1 MIASRFYLAVATIL
15 AVVLVGPTMY
25 AQDDC
30 STAAA
35 VGEGAHAYDTSAG
48 TTSGAAACDGDMGN
62 DTWFAYTASCNGDA
76 TISTCGQ
83 TGTDSDSVLIVY
95 GSCADAN
102 GACIASDDDS
112 CGASNFMSG
121 VTIAVTAGTT
131 YMVQLGGWQGPGGT
145 GTLDISLVGD
155 PDVCCGAVAVGEGA
169 HAYDT
174 SAGTT
179 SGAAAC
185 DGDMGNDTWF
195 AYTAS
200 CNGDATIST
209 CGQTGTDSDSVLIV
223 YGSCADA
230 NGACIASDDDSCGAS
245 NFMSGVTIAV
255 TAGTTYMVQLGG
267 WQGPGGTGTLDIS
280 LVSPAETNCGDGID
294 DDCDGLTDCDDSDCA
309 GSIDCSNDDCSG
321 AYPVGE
327 GVHAYDTS
335 AGTTDGPTDC
345 DADMSNDHWFLYTPS
360 ANGVATIDTC
370 AQTGTDSDSVLIVY
384 DGAAGCPTGAGCL
397 ASADDGCGASNFMS
411 SVSIGVEAGNT
422 YLIQVGGWQGP
433 GGTGDLT
440 IGLVPCTTDA
450 CCGAAAVGEGAH
462 AYDTSGGTT
471 SGAASCDGDMGNDTW
486 FAYTASGTG
495 SATFS
500 TCGQTGSDSDSVLIV
515 YDSCANANG
524 ACLGS
529 ADDGC
534 GASTYMSE
542 VTIAVTGGTTYMVQ
556 LGGWQGPGGTGTLD
570 ISLVTPA
577 SCEGAVAMVDGANAF
592 DTTGYPGTGTAPTGC
607 TNSYGGNAADGW
619 YTYTPAADGLVD
631 INTCDATSHDTD
643 LALYEGDCS
652 APILVACDGDSGA
665 TGCQQYSSA
674 LNGLI
679 LTGGVTYLINIGGW
693 GGGDSGPGTCNIT
706 FTPLAAE
713 DCNTPGDEDGDGDAD
728 CADSDCVTAPA
739 CQEAGNCTDSID
751 NDGDSLIDCDDPDCD
766 TDPSCA
772 GCPAAL
778 SQTPQTIPE
787 TGGAVWCPNLENY
800 WARSYDSTSLN
811 CPNGMRVTSI
821 SFGIQT
827 ATAADPA
834 AGQSIDLEI
843 YLDSSGGVANFA
855 DCTLLSSESFTVMD
869 AMAGT
874 YQTHTLATPVALEGC
889 QTVVVAIH
897 YAGGADAFQPGVAVA
912 ETADCYLASAPC
924 GLPDFTPPY
933 AIGFPQ
939 SMFIIDLGIDDQG
952 AGPCPVAGDECSS
965 AIAVTEGANAFDTTG
980 FSDSP
985 EAAPVGCTSSFGNN
999 ASDGWYSY
1007 TASVSG
1013 NVVIDTC
1020 DPASFDTDLSAYSG
1034 GCGTLNLLACDGDG
1048 NTAAGCQAYDSIID
1062 IGTVLA
1068 GETILIRVAGWGATD
1083 QGPGTL
1089 TITSTPPPPALSEIR
1104 IDQPGGDVDEY
1115 FELAGF
1121 AQSLDGLSYIVIG
1134 DGTGGSGTIE
1144 SATDLTGQAMGG
1156 SGFWVAG
1163 EASMT
1168 LATPDMVTSLGFEN
1182 SDNVT
1187 HLLVRDFTGATG
1199 DDLDTDDDGILDVEP
1214 WSEVVDS
1221 VALLENAIDPG
1232 TGNTSGG
1239 DLVYSSTTVGP
1250 DGTFVPGHVEICNGS
1265 WEIADFDPAA
1275 GSDTPGATNSCLAP
1289 PANDEC
1295 DAAFAAVLGS
1305 NSVYNVSATDS
1316 ADAWD
1321 ATACAGGDMAADVW
1335 HVWTAT
1341 ADGTL
1346 TVSTCDTAGIDT
1358 DSSISTGACG
1368 ALTQI
1373 ACSGDAGDGSGNGGA
1388 CQPWYSEF
1396 AVAVT
1401 SGTTY
1406 YLRNGGWSSADQGQT
1421 NMELTF
1427 SPTGDDPCDAIVVT
1441 DGVTVVDN
1449 TLASDSGTEID
1460 LLQCDGTFMT
1470 QGGHDMWYSYTA
1482 AIDGT
1487 VNVHTCDID
1496 GFDTD
1501 ASVHL
1506 GDCAALTI
1514 AEQIAC
1520 NGDST
1525 GLIDCQNYYSDL
1537 EFAATAGTEYLI
1549 RIDGYNGAQGVT
1561 NMTITNTPDAIDPT
1575 ANFVLSGYSEFSIN
1589 FRPVTLTDSSDNGGD
1604 ETATITVDWGD
1615 GSPTETAAL
1624 GSSLPHVYAIALV
1637 PGAAGFLATPS
1648 VTVNN
1653 IVGSDT
1659 ATGDTLTILLIGDAN
1674 NDLNSDAAD
1683 VVTVLTY
1690 LYGGGSYNCYQVAD
1704 LNGDEYVDL
1713 GDVVYAL
1720 YYFFVPGAAIPV
1732 LPSNPNCDL

>member
-1 MIASRFYLAVATIL
+1 
-15 AVVLVGPTMY
+15 
-25 AQDDC
+25 
-30 STAAA
+30 
-35 VGEGAHAYDTSAG
+35 
-48 TTSGAAACDGDMGN
+48 
-62 DTWFAYTASCNGDA
+62 
-76 TISTCGQ
+76 
-83 TGTDSDSVLIVY
+83 
-95 GSCADAN
+95 
-102 GACIASDDDS
+102 
-112 CGASNFMSG
+112 
-121 VTIAVTAGTT
+121 
-131 YMVQLGGWQGPGGT
+131 
-145 GTLDISLVGD
+145 
-155 PDVCCGAVAVGEGA
+155 
-169 HAYDT
+169 
-174 SAGTT
+174 
-179 SGAAAC
+179 
-185 DGDMGNDTWF
+185 
-195 AYTAS
+195 
-200 CNGDATIST
+200 
-209 CGQTGTDSDSVLIV
+209 
-223 YGSCADA
+223 
-230 NGACIASDDDSCGAS
+230 
-245 NFMSGVTIAV
+245 
-255 TAGTTYMVQLGG
+255 
-267 WQGPGGTGTLDIS
+267 
-280 LVSPAETNCGDGID
+280 
-294 DDCDGLTDCDDSDCA
+294 
-309 GSIDCSNDDCSG
+309 
-321 AYPVGE
+321 
-327 GVHAYDTS
+327 
-335 AGTTDGPTDC
+335 
-345 DADMSNDHWFLYTPS
+345 
-360 ANGVATIDTC
+360 
-370 AQTGTDSDSVLIVY
+370 
-384 DGAAGCPTGAGCL
+384 
-397 ASADDGCGASNFMS
+397 
-411 SVSIGVEAGNT
+411 
-422 YLIQVGGWQGP
+422 
-433 GGTGDLT
+433 
-440 IGLVPCTTDA
+440 
-450 CCGAAAVGEGAH
+450 
-462 AYDTSGGTT
+462 
-471 SGAASCDGDMGNDTW
+471 
-486 FAYTASGTG
+486 
-495 SATFS
+495 
-500 TCGQTGSDSDSVLIV
+500 
-515 YDSCANANG
+515 
-524 ACLGS
+524 
-529 ADDGC
+529 
-534 GASTYMSE
+534 MSE

-577 SCEGAVAMVDGANAF
+577 SCDGAVAMVDGANAF

-607 TNSYGGNAADGW
+607 SNFYGGNAADGW

-631 INTCDATSHDTD
+631 INTCDPTSHDTD

-652 APILVACDGDSGA
+652 APILVACDGDGGTA
-665 TGCQQYSSA
+665 AGCQAYDSA

-679 LTGGVTYLINIGGW
+679 LTGGVTYLINIGGYSA
-693 GGGDSGPGTCNIT
+693 GENGPGTCTIT

-728 CADSDCVTAPA
+728 CADSDCVAAPA
-739 CQEAGNCTDSID
+739 CLEAGNCTDSID
-751 NDGDSLIDCDDPDCD
+751 NDGDGLFDCDDPDCD
-766 TDPSCA
+766 TDASCI
-772 GCPAAL
+772 GCPTAL
-778 SQTPQTIPE
+778 SQTPQTVPE
-787 TGGAVWCPNLENY
+787 AGGSVWCPNLENY

-811 CPNGMRVTSI
+811 CPNGMRVTSV

-827 ATAADPA
+827 AVAADPA

-874 YQTHTLATPVALEGC
+874 YQTHTLATPVALQGC

-897 YAGGADAFQPGVAVA
+897 YAGGADVFRPGVALA
-912 ETADCYLASAPC
+912 ETADCYLASTPC

-952 AGPCPVAGDECSS
+952 TGPCPIAGDECSS
-965 AIAVTEGANAFDTTG
+965 AIAVTEGSNAFDTTG
-980 FSDSP
+980 FTDSA
-985 EAAPVGCTSSFGNN
+985 EADPASSGICTNSFGNN

-1020 DPASFDTDLSAYSG
+1020 DTTGDNFDTDLSAYSG
-1034 GCGTLNLLACDGDG
+1034 GCGSLNLLACDGDG
-1048 NTAAGCQAYDSIID
+1048 NPDTTSGCQAYDSLID

-1068 GETILIRVAGWGATD
+1068 GETILIRVAGWGAAD
-1083 QGPGTL
+1083 QGLGTL

-1104 IDQPGGDVDEY
+1104 IDQPGGDNDEY
-1115 FELAGF
+1115 FELSGF
-1121 AQSLDGLSYIVIG
+1121 AQSLDGLSYVVIG
-1134 DGTGGSGTIE
+1134 DGAGGSGTIE
-1144 SATDLTGQAMGG
+1144 SVTDLTGQAMGG

-1163 EASMT
+1163 ESSMT
-1168 LATPDMVTSLGFEN
+1168 LAVPDMVTSLSFEN

-1187 HLLVRDFTGATG
+1187 HLLVRDFSGANG

-1221 VALLENAIDPG
+1221 VALLENEIDPG

-1239 DLVYSSTTVGP
+1239 ELVYSSTTVGP
-1250 DGTFVPGHVEICNGS
+1250 DGSFVPGHVEICNAEWS
-1265 WEIADFDPAA
+1265 VADFDPAA
-1275 GSDTPGATNSCLAP
+1275 GTDTPGAANSCLAP
-1289 PANDEC
+1289 PDNDEC
-1295 DAAFAAVLGS
+1295 DTAFAAALGP

-1316 ADAWD
+1316 ADPWD
-1321 ATACAGGDMAADVW
+1321 AAACAGGAMAADVW
-1335 HVWTAT
+1335 HSWTAT

-1346 TVSTCDTAGIDT
+1346 TVSTCDTGGFDT
-1358 DSSISTGACG
+1358 DSSLSVGACG

-1373 ACSGDAGDGSGNGGA
+1373 ACSGDAGTGDGNGGA
-1388 CQPWYSEF
+1388 CQPWYSEYS
-1396 AVAVT
+1396 AAVT

-1406 YLRNGGWSSADQGQT
+1406 YFRNGGWSAGDQGET
-1421 NMELTF
+1421 NMELSF
-1427 SPTGDDPCDAIVVT
+1427 SPVGDNPCDAIVVT

-1449 TLASDSGTEID
+1449 TLATNSGTVID
-1460 LLQCDGTFMT
+1460 DLMCDGTFMT
-1470 QGGHDMWYSYTA
+1470 QGGADMWYSYTA
-1482 AIDGT
+1482 AVDGT

-1589 FRPVTLTDSSDNGGD
+1589 FRPVTLTDSSDDGGD
-1604 ETATITVDWGD
+1604 ATATITVDWGD

-1624 GSSLPHVYAIALV
+1624 GSSLPHVYQIALV

-1653 IVGSDT
+1653 IVGSNT
-1659 ATGDTLTILLIGDAN
+1659 LSGDTLTILLIGDAN

-1720 YYFFVPGAAIPV
+1720 YYFFVTGSDIPV